1 MTLQLFGLWMMLD
14 VTLVLAWAAWRQ
26 DLGSNE

>member
-1 MTLQLFGLWMMLD
+1 MAIQIFGLWMMLD

-26 DLGSNE
+26 DLGSNQ